1 MTRRISILVT
11 TLLAV
16 GALAV
21 SGCDKINQAVVQP
34 AVEEASAEMTA
45 KDLAAVGTAYHYY
58 HDVYR
63 QGPPG
68 WDEFIAFAE
77 GQSDLDADAIRKV
90 RDAGYQMQ
98 WNVEFRT
105 VTAGLSN
112 TVLAQNPS
120 GGRKLMMDGS
130 VQQ

>member
-1 MTRRISILVT
+1 MTRRTSVLAA
-11 TLLAV
+11 TLLVAS
-16 GALAV
+16 ALGM

-34 AVEEASAEMTA
+34 ALEEAAAGMTG
-45 KDLAAVGTAYHYY
+45 KDLAAVGIAYQYY
-58 HDVYR
+58 HDAHR

-77 GQSDLDADAIRKV
+77 GQPDLDADAIRKV

-112 TVLAQNPS
+112 TVLAENPA
-120 GGRKLMMDGS
+120 GGPKLMMDGS

>member
-1 MTRRISILVT
+1 MTRRTSVLAG

-16 GALAV
+16 GALGM

-34 AVEEASAEMTA
+34 AVEEASAGMTA
-45 KDLAAVGTAYHYY
+45 KDLAAVGSAYHYY
-58 HDVYR
+58 HDVHR

-68 WDEFIAFAE
+68 WDEFIAFAD

-112 TVLAQNPS
+112 TVLAENA
-120 GGRKLMMDGS
+120 GGGPKLMMDGS